1 MPRNS
6 QETRNSILKAA
17 EELFYREGLRSV
29 SVDAIAK
36 RAGITKKSLYY
47 HFPSKDHLITAYLE
61 AADSSILGLYQKWLE
76 EFEGSLGERLA
87 GMFGKI
93 ATWAKNPRWR
103 GCGFARAA
111 AELAGAPGH
120 PALAVAS
127 RHKKGFEMW
136 FERLLL
142 EEGVFDA
149 RLVARQMMV
158 LLDGAVTEILIHR
171 DPCYAQVAGEAAMVL
186 IQAAKR
192 KGRTTDVRRAPQESR
207 PLSRAS

>member
-1 MPRNS
+1 MPRDS
-6 QETRNSILKAA
+6 QETRKSILKAA

-29 SVDAIAK
+29 GVDAIAK

-61 AADSSILGLYQKWLE
+61 ASDSPTLGLYQTWLE
-76 EFEGSLGERLA
+76 QFDGSLGERIA

-93 ATWAKNPRWR
+93 AAWAKNPRWK

-127 RHKKGFEMW
+127 RHKRGFEMW
-136 FERLLL
+136 FERLLV
-142 EEGVFDA
+142 EEGVSDA
-149 RLVARQMMV
+149 PLVAQQLMI

-171 DPCYAQVAGEAAMVL
+171 NPSYALAAGEAAMALVEV
-186 IQAAKR
+186 AKR
-192 KGRTTDVRRAPQESR
+192 KADTKVS
-207 PLSRAS
+207 